1 MKLHKV
7 LLSGCINCTRMYLLF
22 GGNFYSKR
30 LFSSL
35 GMGGTRTLIL
45 CGARTVLYPQKYT
58 VPLGNRK
65 LGLYSRSYSVVG
77 LNGPCSQALS
87 RCQPRRSQSA
97 VATEENLLQGGAT
110 RPVSFIR
117 HRVTDVSSV
126 SPAFVV
132 MNFDQEGNVTTFE
145 KKKTELCQE
154 LSLQARD
161 LRFQHSTSL
170 IPRNNCIII
179 RLESL
184 KAIVTPQSLLVLDFR
199 GAGFER
205 WLVLELAPQLA
216 SQSHSLPFE
225 FRALEAILQH
235 KINTLQARLNE
246 VEPVMLDTLESLV
259 DPKILSVDRT
269 KLHILLQ
276 NSKSLSELETDI
288 KVFKDTLLK
297 ILDED
302 ETIEELCL
310 TKWTDPRVFE
320 ESSLGID
327 HAEEMELLLENYFMQ
342 AEEMGNKTRELK
354 GLIDDSE
361 SVVFINL
368 DSHRNVMMRLNLQL
382 AMGSF
387 SLSLFGLIGVAFG
400 MNLESSFEE
409 DPRVFWLVTG
419 FMFLGSGLI
428 WRRLLSF
435 LGRHLEPSVPPIIP
449 QVWKRNMKASDI
461 KAGVR

>member
-1 MKLHKV
+1 MKLHRV
-7 LLSGCINCTRMYLLF
+7 LLAGCVDCTRIYLP
-22 GGNFYSKR
+22 GNFYPKR
-30 LFSSL
+30 LFSSVSAFSSRL
-35 GMGGTRTLIL
+35 GETRTLIL
-45 CGARTVLYPQKYT
+45 CRAPTMLCPVKYT

-65 LGLYSRSYSVVG
+65 PALYSRSYSVV
-77 LNGPCSQALS
+77 NA
-87 RCQPRRSQSA
+87 RCQPRKSQSA
-97 VATEENLLQGGAT
+97 VVTKENLLLGGAT
-110 RPVSFIR
+110 WPVSSIR
-117 HRVTDVSSV
+117 HRVTDAPLSSV
-126 SPAFVV
+126 PPAFVV
-132 MNFDQEGNVTTFE
+132 MKFDQEGNLTSFE

-170 IPRNNCIII
+170 TARNNCIII
-179 RLESL
+179 RMESL

-199 GAGFER
+199 GLGLER

-216 SQSHSLPFE
+216 SQTHSLPFE

-235 KINTLQARLNE
+235 KVNTLQTRLNE
-246 VEPVMLDTLESLV
+246 VEPIILDVLESLV
-259 DPKILSVDRT
+259 DPKILSADRS

-288 KVFKDTLLK
+288 KVFKDSLLK

-302 ETIEELCL
+302 EMIEELCL

-327 HAEEMELLLENYFMQ
+327 HAEEMELLLENYYMQ
-342 AEEMGNKTRELK
+342 AEELGNKTRELK

-361 SVVFINL
+361 SVIFINL

-382 AMGSF
+382 TMGSF

-400 MNLESSFEE
+400 MNLTSCFEE

-435 LGRHLEPSVPPIIP
+435 LGRHLEPSIPPLIP
-449 QVWKRNMKASDI
+449 PVWKRNMKSSDM
-461 KAGVR
+461 KTGVR